1 MFNIIQLLENLKRP
15 KILVRAARLG
25 LSNYNRETDLPRI
38 TRTHKPGSSSATID
52 RLLNQEHR
60 LETAR
65 KSGDASYSV
74 HRHIRVL
81 TAVLAEARLAL
92 KQQQK
97 IA

>member
-25 LSNYNRETDLPRI
+25 LSNYTRDTDLPRI
-38 TRTHKPGSSSATID
+38 TRTHKSGSASATID

-60 LETAR
+60 LENAR

-74 HRHIRVL
+74 HNHIRVL
-81 TAVLAEARLAL
+81 TAVLAEAHLIL
-92 KQQQK
+92 KHQQK
-97 IA
+97 TA